1 MKVRKVFAVL
11 CSVIILCNS
20 GMGLVAHAEEI
31 VSAWK
36 VSEYKEPAGDNVAH
50 GIYDIPD
57 MNNAKAAMLSGC
69 SIGISVNENGVYGSI
84 KTGSTVIASEIGI
97 ENIRVE
103 KYVDGTWK
111 LVGTHPGGY
120 ETNDDACVMYVKTN
134 SAQEG
139 VEYRIGCTHYAI
151 LEGKRHEIK
160 NMTSGVSYHKK

>member
-1 MKVRKVFAVL
+1 MKVRKLLAAL
-11 CSVIILCNS
+11 CSVIVLCNS

-31 VSAWK
+31 VSAWE
-36 VSEYKEPAGDNVAH
+36 VSEYKEPKGENVAH

-57 MNNAKAAMLSGC
+57 MSDARAAMLSGC
-69 SIGISVNENGVYGSI
+69 SIGISINENGVYGSI
-84 KTGSTVIASEIGI
+84 VTGSTVIASEIGI

-103 KYVDGTWK
+103 KYVDGAWK
-111 LVGTHPGGY
+111 LVGTHPGGNR
-120 ETNDDACVMYVKTN
+120 TNDDTYVMNVRTY

-160 NMTSGVSYHKK
+160 NVTDGVSYHKK